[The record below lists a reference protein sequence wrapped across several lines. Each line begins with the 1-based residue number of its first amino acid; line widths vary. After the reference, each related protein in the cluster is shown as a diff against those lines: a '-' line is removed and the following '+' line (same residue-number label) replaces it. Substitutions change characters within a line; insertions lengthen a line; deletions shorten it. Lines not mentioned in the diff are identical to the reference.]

1 MKMSKKTIIAMM
13 LSLILAISNITSA
26 DASMVNETK
35 TFTVTEK
42 GVTYKIHMNHNSA
55 RDVYDF
61 KVVATDSKDYVEISL
76 DKHYENM
83 EVTQYTYESESIF
96 GKKYE
101 EDEKEYDLSN
111 HDYENNPF
119 FETQKISYNSKTT
132 EKWDDKYWYRYG
144 SKKKKSYLEIG
155 CKAKYLIRTD
165 NLSDKKE
172 AKCTKYTDSIKKCNS
187 NYNKAM
193 ACAGGSGIMFG
204 GIVAL
209 VAANVTFP
217 PSVIITIVV
226 SAVGGGGS
234 VIACVK
240 SCIDSYDYYCDVKDY
255 YVVIRTYGKKE

>member
-1 MKMSKKTIIAMM
+1 MSKKTIIAMM

-132 EKWDDKYWYRYG
+132 EKWDDKY
-144 SKKKKSYLEIG
+144 
-155 CKAKYLIRTD
+155 
-165 NLSDKKE
+165 
-172 AKCTKYTDSIKKCNS
+172 
-187 NYNKAM
+187 
-193 ACAGGSGIMFG
+193 
-204 GIVAL
+204 
-209 VAANVTFP
+209 
-217 PSVIITIVV
+217 
-226 SAVGGGGS
+226 
-234 VIACVK
+234 
-240 SCIDSYDYYCDVKDY
+240 
-255 YVVIRTYGKKE
+255 